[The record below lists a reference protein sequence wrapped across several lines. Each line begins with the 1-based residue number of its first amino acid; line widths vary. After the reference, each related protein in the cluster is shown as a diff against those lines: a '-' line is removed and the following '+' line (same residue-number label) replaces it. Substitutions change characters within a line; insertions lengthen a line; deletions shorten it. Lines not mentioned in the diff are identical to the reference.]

1 MTKDNTARENKMGV
15 MPVNRLLITMSLP
28 IIISMLVQALYNIVD
43 SIFVAQINENALTA
57 VSLAFPVQ
65 NLMISIASGTGV
77 GVNSFVSK
85 SLGAKDFKTANKAA
99 SVSIFLAVVN
109 WLVMLVIGLT
119 MSRKFFTIQT
129 SDPQIVQY
137 GYQYMSVVT
146 IFSFGLF
153 GQIMGERLLQA
164 TGKTIYT
171 MITQGIGAVI
181 NIIFDPIFIF
191 GKFGL
196 PAMGVTGAAA
206 ATVMGQIVAML
217 LTIVFNIKVNR
228 ELRFS
233 LKKMLPRLDII
244 ANIYKVGLPSILMMA
259 ISSLTTFIMNKI
271 LIAFTSTATA
281 VYGVYFKLNSFIFMP
296 IFGLNNGMVPI
307 IAYNYGAK
315 KYSRI
320 IKTMRLSIT
329 YAMAAMLVGFLIFQ
343 IFPRQL
349 LWMFNA
355 SPEMTAMGIPALRI
369 ISISFLAAGFSIV
382 SLSVLQALGQ
392 GLYSLMVSVSRQ
404 LVILAP
410 AAYLLSLLG
419 RLELIW
425 WSLPIAEIAAVALCL
440 AFLARTFKKLG
451 IPFKSYKGNKK
462 PSC

>member
-65 NLMISIASGTGV
+65 NLMISIAGGTGV
-77 GVNSFVSK
+77 GVNSLVSK

-119 MSRKFFTIQT
+119 MSNKFFAIQT
-129 SDPQIVQY
+129 GDPQIVQY
-137 GYQYMSVVT
+137 GYQYMSVVAT
-146 IFSFGLF
+146 FSFGLF
-153 GQIMGERLLQA
+153 GQMMGERLLQA

-217 LTIVFNIKVNR
+217 LTIVFNIKVNK

-259 ISSLTTFIMNKI
+259 ISSVTTFIMNKI

-315 KYSRI
+315 KYPRI

-329 YAMAAMLVGFLIFQ
+329 YAMAAMLIGFLIFQ

-349 LWMFNA
+349 LWLFSA
-355 SPEMTAMGIPALRI
+355 SPEMTAMGVPALRI

-425 WSLPIAEIAAVALCL
+425 WSLPIAEIAAVVLCL
-440 AFLARTFKKLG
+440 VFLARTFKKLG
-451 IPFKSYKGNKK
+451 IPFKE
-462 PSC
+462 

>member
-1 MTKDNTARENKMGV
+1 MTKDNTAGENKMGI
-15 MPVNRLLITMSLP
+15 MPINRLLITMSLP

-43 SIFVAQINENALTA
+43 SIFVARINENALTA

-99 SVSIFLAVVN
+99 SVSIFLAVMN
-109 WLVMLVIGLT
+109 WVVIMIFGLL

-129 SDPQIVQY
+129 GDVQIVEY
-137 GYQYMSVVT
+137 GYQYLSIIT
-146 IFSFGLF
+146 LFSFGVF

-171 MITQGIGAVI
+171 MVTQGIGAVI

-191 GKFGL
+191 GMFGL
-196 PAMGVTGAAA
+196 PEMGVRGAAI

-217 LTIVFNIKVNR
+217 LAVFFNAKVNK
-228 ELRFS
+228 ELKFR
-233 LKKMLPRLDII
+233 LKQILPRLDIL
-244 ANIYKVGLPSILMMA
+244 ANIYKVGAPSILMMA
-259 ISSLTTFIMNKI
+259 ISSVTTFIMNKI
-271 LIAFTSTATA
+271 LIVFTSTATA

-315 KYSRI
+315 KYPRI

-329 YAMAAMLVGFLIFQ
+329 YAMAVMVLGLLIFQ
-343 IFPRQL
+343 FLPRQL
-349 LWMFNA
+349 LWLFDA
-355 SPEMTAMGIPALRI
+355 SPDMMAIGIPALRI
-369 ISISFLAAGFSIV
+369 ISISFIAAGFCIV
-382 SLSVLQALGQ
+382 TLSVLQALGQ
-392 GLYSLMVSVSRQ
+392 GLYSLITSASRQ
-404 LVILAP
+404 LLILVP
-410 AAYLLSLLG
+410 AAYILSLFDRLG
-419 RLELIW
+419 LIW
-425 WSLPIAEIAAVALCL
+425 WSLPIAEVASVILCIV
-440 AFLARTFKKLG
+440 FLRLTFKKLDN
-451 IPFKSYKGNKK
+451 PFKE
-462 PSC
+462 

>member
-1 MTKDNTARENKMGV
+1 MTKDNTAGENKMGI

-43 SIFVAQINENALTA
+43 SIFVARINENALTA

-99 SVSIFLAVVN
+99 SVSIFLAVMN
-109 WLVMLVIGLT
+109 WVVIMIFGLL

-129 SDPQIVQY
+129 GDVQIVEY
-137 GYQYMSVVT
+137 GYQYLSIIT
-146 IFSFGLF
+146 LFSFGVF

-171 MITQGIGAVI
+171 MVTQGIGAVI

-191 GKFGL
+191 GMFGL
-196 PAMGVTGAAA
+196 PAMGVRGAAI

-217 LTIVFNIKVNR
+217 LAVFFNARVNK
-228 ELRFS
+228 ELKFR
-233 LKKMLPRLDII
+233 LKQMLPRLDML
-244 ANIYKVGLPSILMMA
+244 ANIYKVGAPSILMMA
-259 ISSLTTFIMNKI
+259 ISSVTTFIMNKI
-271 LIAFTSTATA
+271 LIVFTSTATA

-315 KYSRI
+315 KYPRI

-329 YAMAAMLVGFLIFQ
+329 YAMAVMILGLLIFQ
-343 IFPRQL
+343 FFPRQL
-349 LWMFNA
+349 LWLFDA
-355 SPEMTAMGIPALRI
+355 SPDMLAIGVPALRI
-369 ISISFLAAGFSIV
+369 ISISFIAAGFCIV
-382 SLSVLQALGQ
+382 TLSVLQALGQ
-392 GLYSLMVSVSRQ
+392 GLYSLITSASRQ
-404 LVILAP
+404 LLILVP
-410 AAYLLSLLG
+410 AAYILSLFG
-419 RLELIW
+419 RLGLIW
-425 WSLPIAEIAAVALCL
+425 WSLPIAEVASVILCIV
-440 AFLARTFKKLG
+440 FLRLTFKKLD
-451 IPFKSYKGNKK
+451 IPFKE
-462 PSC
+462 

>member
-1 MTKDNTARENKMGV
+1 MTKDNTAGENKMGI
-15 MPVNRLLITMSLP
+15 MPINRLLITMSLP

-43 SIFVAQINENALTA
+43 SIFVARINENALTA

-99 SVSIFLAVVN
+99 SVSIFLAVMN
-109 WLVMLVIGLT
+109 WVVIMVFGLL

-129 SDPQIVQY
+129 GDAQIVEY
-137 GYQYMSVVT
+137 GYQYLSVIT
-146 IFSFGLF
+146 LFSFGVF

-171 MITQGIGAVI
+171 MVTQGIGAVI

-191 GKFGL
+191 GMFGL
-196 PAMGVTGAAA
+196 PEMGVRGAAI

-217 LTIVFNIKVNR
+217 LAVIFNAKVNK
-228 ELRFS
+228 ELKFR
-233 LKKMLPRLDII
+233 LKQMLPRLDIL
-244 ANIYKVGLPSILMMA
+244 ANIYKVGAPSILMMA
-259 ISSLTTFIMNKI
+259 ISSVTTFIMNKI
-271 LIAFTSTATA
+271 LIVFTSTATA

-315 KYSRI
+315 KYPRI

-329 YAMAAMLVGFLIFQ
+329 YAMAVMVLGLLIFQ
-343 IFPRQL
+343 FLPRQL
-349 LWMFNA
+349 LWLFDA
-355 SPEMTAMGIPALRI
+355 SPDMMAIGIPALRI
-369 ISISFLAAGFSIV
+369 ISISFIAAGFCIV
-382 SLSVLQALGQ
+382 TLSVLQALGQ
-392 GLYSLMVSVSRQ
+392 GLYSLITSASRQ
-404 LVILAP
+404 LLILVP
-410 AAYLLSLLG
+410 AAYILSLFDRLG
-419 RLELIW
+419 LIW
-425 WSLPIAEIAAVALCL
+425 WSLPIAEVASVILCIV
-440 AFLARTFKKLG
+440 FLRLTFKKLD
-451 IPFKSYKGNKK
+451 IPFKE
-462 PSC
+462 

>member
-109 WLVMLVIGLT
+109 WLVMLVVGLT
-119 MSRKFFTIQT
+119 MSHKFFTVQT

-137 GYQYMSVVT
+137 GYQYMSVVAT
-146 IFSFGLF
+146 FSFGLF
-153 GQIMGERLLQA
+153 GQMMGERLLQA

-217 LTIVFNIKVNR
+217 LTIFFNLKVNK

-259 ISSLTTFIMNKI
+259 ISSVTTFIMNKI

-315 KYSRI
+315 KYPRI

-329 YAMAAMLVGFLIFQ
+329 YAMAAMLIGFLIFQ

-349 LWMFNA
+349 LWLFSA
-355 SPEMTAMGIPALRI
+355 SPEMTAMGVPALRI

-440 AFLARTFKKLG
+440 VFLARTFKKLG
-451 IPFKSYKGNKK
+451 IPFKE
-462 PSC
+462 

>member
-65 NLMISIASGTGV
+65 NLMISIAGGTGV
-77 GVNSFVSK
+77 GVNSLVSK

-119 MSRKFFTIQT
+119 MSNKFFAIQT

-137 GYQYMSVVT
+137 GYQYMSVVAT
-146 IFSFGLF
+146 FSFGLF
-153 GQIMGERLLQA
+153 GQMMGERLLQA

-196 PAMGVTGAAA
+196 PVMGVTGAAA
-206 ATVMGQIVAML
+206 ATVMGQIIAML
-217 LTIVFNIKVNR
+217 LTIVFNIKVNK

-233 LKKMLPRLDII
+233 LRKMLPRLDII

-259 ISSLTTFIMNKI
+259 IASVTTFIMNKI

-315 KYSRI
+315 KYPRI

-329 YAMAAMLVGFLIFQ
+329 YAMAAMFIGFLIFQ

-349 LWMFNA
+349 LWLFSA
-355 SPEMTAMGIPALRI
+355 SPEMTAMGVPALRI

-425 WSLPIAEIAAVALCL
+425 WSLPIAEIAAVVLCL
-440 AFLARTFKKLG
+440 VFLARTFKKLD
-451 IPFKSYKGNKK
+451 IPFKE
-462 PSC
+462 

>member
-99 SVSIFLAVVN
+99 SVSIFLAIVN

-119 MSRKFFTIQT
+119 LSHRFFTIQT
-129 SDPQIVQY
+129 SDTQIVQY

-217 LTIVFNIKVNR
+217 LTIVFNIKVNK

-259 ISSLTTFIMNKI
+259 ISSVTTFIMNKI

-315 KYSRI
+315 KYPRI

-329 YAMAAMLVGFLIFQ
+329 YAMAAMLIGFLIFQ

-349 LWMFNA
+349 LWLFNA
-355 SPEMTAMGIPALRI
+355 SPEMTAMGVPALRI

-440 AFLARTFKKLG
+440 VFLARTFKKLG
-451 IPFKSYKGNKK
+451 ISFKE
-462 PSC
+462 

>member
-1 MTKDNTARENKMGV
+1 MTKDNTAGENKMGI

-43 SIFVAQINENALTA
+43 SIFVARINENALTA

-85 SLGAKDFKTANKAA
+85 SLGAKDFKTANNAA
-99 SVSIFLAVVN
+99 SVSIFLAVMN
-109 WLVMLVIGLT
+109 WAVIMIFGLL

-129 SDPQIVQY
+129 GDAQIVEY
-137 GYQYMSVVT
+137 GYQYLSVIT
-146 IFSFGLF
+146 LFSFGVF

-171 MITQGIGAVI
+171 MVTQGIGAVI

-191 GKFGL
+191 GMFGL
-196 PAMGVTGAAA
+196 PAMGVRGAAI

-217 LTIVFNIKVNR
+217 LAVSFNAKVNK
-228 ELRFS
+228 ELKFR
-233 LKKMLPRLDII
+233 LKQMLPRLDIL
-244 ANIYKVGLPSILMMA
+244 ANIYKVGAPSILMMA
-259 ISSLTTFIMNKI
+259 ISSVTTFIMNKI
-271 LIAFTSTATA
+271 LIVFTSTATA

-315 KYSRI
+315 KYPRI

-329 YAMAAMLVGFLIFQ
+329 YAMAVMILGLLIFQ
-343 IFPRQL
+343 FLPRQL
-349 LWMFNA
+349 LWLFDA
-355 SPEMTAMGIPALRI
+355 SPDMTAIGIPALRI
-369 ISISFLAAGFSIV
+369 ISISFIAAGFCIV
-382 SLSVLQALGQ
+382 TLSVLQALGQ
-392 GLYSLMVSVSRQ
+392 GLYSLITSASRQ
-404 LVILAP
+404 LLILVP
-410 AAYLLSLLG
+410 AAYLLSLFG

-425 WSLPIAEIAAVALCL
+425 WSLPIAEVASVILCIV
-440 AFLARTFKKLG
+440 FLRLTFKKLD
-451 IPFKSYKGNKK
+451 IPFKEHAAARDSL
-462 PSC
+462 

>member
-99 SVSIFLAVVN
+99 SVSIFLALVN

-119 MSRKFFTIQT
+119 MSHRFFTIQT

-137 GYQYMSVVT
+137 GYQYMSVVA

-217 LTIVFNIKVNR
+217 LTIVFNIKVNK

-315 KYSRI
+315 KYPRI

-425 WSLPIAEIAAVALCL
+425 WSLPIAEIAAVVLCL
-440 AFLARTFKKLG
+440 VFLARTFKKLG
-451 IPFKSYKGNKK
+451 IPFKE
-462 PSC
+462 

>member
-1 MTKDNTARENKMGV
+1 MTKDNTAGENKMGI
-15 MPVNRLLITMSLP
+15 MPINRLLITMSLP

-43 SIFVAQINENALTA
+43 SIFVARINENALTA

-99 SVSIFLAVVN
+99 SVSIFLAVMN
-109 WLVMLVIGLT
+109 WVVIMIFGLL

-129 SDPQIVQY
+129 GDVQIVEY
-137 GYQYMSVVT
+137 GYQYLSIIT
-146 IFSFGLF
+146 LFSFGVF

-171 MITQGIGAVI
+171 MVTQGIGAVI

-191 GKFGL
+191 GMFGL
-196 PAMGVTGAAA
+196 PEMGVRGAAI

-217 LTIVFNIKVNR
+217 LAVFFNAKVNK
-228 ELRFS
+228 ELKFR
-233 LKKMLPRLDII
+233 LKQILPRLDIL
-244 ANIYKVGLPSILMMA
+244 ANIYKVGAPSILMMA
-259 ISSLTTFIMNKI
+259 ISSVTTFIMNKI
-271 LIAFTSTATA
+271 LIVFTSTATA

-315 KYSRI
+315 KYPRI

-329 YAMAAMLVGFLIFQ
+329 YAMAVMVLGLLIFQ
-343 IFPRQL
+343 FLPRQL
-349 LWMFNA
+349 LWLFDA
-355 SPEMTAMGIPALRI
+355 SPDMMAIGIPALRI
-369 ISISFLAAGFSIV
+369 ISISFIAAGFCIV
-382 SLSVLQALGQ
+382 TLSVLQALGQ
-392 GLYSLMVSVSRQ
+392 GLYSLITSASRQ
-404 LVILAP
+404 LLILVP
-410 AAYLLSLLG
+410 AAYILSLFDRLG
-419 RLELIW
+419 LIW
-425 WSLPIAEIAAVALCL
+425 WSLPIAEVASVILCIV
-440 AFLARTFKKLG
+440 FLRLTFKKLD
-451 IPFKSYKGNKK
+451 IPFKE
-462 PSC
+462 

>member
-1 MTKDNTARENKMGV
+1 MTKDNTAGENKMGI

-43 SIFVAQINENALTA
+43 SIFVARINENALTA

-85 SLGAKDFKTANKAA
+85 SLGAKDFKMANKAA
-99 SVSIFLAVVN
+99 SVSIFLAVMN
-109 WLVMLVIGLT
+109 WVVIMIFGLL

-129 SDPQIVQY
+129 GDVQIVEY
-137 GYQYMSVVT
+137 GYQYLSIIT
-146 IFSFGLF
+146 LFSFGVF

-171 MITQGIGAVI
+171 MVTQGIGAVI

-191 GKFGL
+191 GMFGL
-196 PAMGVTGAAA
+196 PAMGVRGAAI

-217 LTIVFNIKVNR
+217 LAVFFNARVNK
-228 ELRFS
+228 ELKFR
-233 LKKMLPRLDII
+233 LKQMLPRLDIL
-244 ANIYKVGLPSILMMA
+244 ANIYKVGAPSILMMA
-259 ISSLTTFIMNKI
+259 ISSVTTFIMNKI
-271 LIAFTSTATA
+271 LIVFTSTATA

-315 KYSRI
+315 KYPRI

-329 YAMAAMLVGFLIFQ
+329 YAMAVMVLGLLIFQ
-343 IFPRQL
+343 FLPRQL
-349 LWMFNA
+349 LWLFDA
-355 SPEMTAMGIPALRI
+355 SPDMTAIGIPALRI
-369 ISISFLAAGFSIV
+369 ISISFIAAGFCIV
-382 SLSVLQALGQ
+382 TLSVLQALGQ
-392 GLYSLMVSVSRQ
+392 GLYSLITSASRQ
-404 LVILAP
+404 LLILVP
-410 AAYLLSLLG
+410 AAYILSLFG
-419 RLELIW
+419 RLGLIW
-425 WSLPIAEIAAVALCL
+425 WSLPIAEVASVILCIV
-440 AFLARTFKKLG
+440 FLRLTFKKLD
-451 IPFKSYKGNKK
+451 IPFKE
-462 PSC
+462 

>member
-99 SVSIFLAVVN
+99 SVSVFLAVVN
-109 WLVMLVIGLT
+109 WLVILVVGLT
-119 MSRKFFTIQT
+119 LSHKFFTIQT

-191 GKFGL
+191 GKFALHL
-196 PAMGVTGAAA
+196 PAV
-206 ATVMGQIVAML
+206 
-217 LTIVFNIKVNR
+217 
-228 ELRFS
+228 
-233 LKKMLPRLDII
+233 
-244 ANIYKVGLPSILMMA
+244 
-259 ISSLTTFIMNKI
+259 
-271 LIAFTSTATA
+271 
-281 VYGVYFKLNSFIFMP
+281 
-296 IFGLNNGMVPI
+296 
-307 IAYNYGAK
+307 
-315 KYSRI
+315 
-320 IKTMRLSIT
+320 
-329 YAMAAMLVGFLIFQ
+329 
-343 IFPRQL
+343 
-349 LWMFNA
+349 
-355 SPEMTAMGIPALRI
+355 
-369 ISISFLAAGFSIV
+369 
-382 SLSVLQALGQ
+382 
-392 GLYSLMVSVSRQ
+392 
-404 LVILAP
+404 
-410 AAYLLSLLG
+410 
-419 RLELIW
+419 
-425 WSLPIAEIAAVALCL
+425 IAA
-440 AFLARTFKKLG
+440 
-451 IPFKSYKGNKK
+451 
-462 PSC
+462 

>member
-99 SVSIFLAVVN
+99 SVSIFLALVN

-119 MSRKFFTIQT
+119 MSHRFFTIQT
-129 SDPQIVQY
+129 GDPQIVQY
-137 GYQYMSVVT
+137 GYQYMSVVA

-206 ATVMGQIVAML
+206 ATVVGQIVAML
-217 LTIVFNIKVNR
+217 LTIVFNIKVNK

-315 KYSRI
+315 KYPRI

-425 WSLPIAEIAAVALCL
+425 WSLPIAEIAAVVLCL
-440 AFLARTFKKLG
+440 VFLARTFKKLG
-451 IPFKSYKGNKK
+451 IPFKE
-462 PSC
+462 